1 MVIAIIGE
9 RCTGKSALAAAIC
22 EKVHA
27 RVFTGRDYLELAEDP
42 RDARHR
48 FMELLDRNQAGEE
61 QIFICIVTEHAQLAL
76 LPDDCFRVLCK
87 SSLTTVKERFS
98 VMLEGP
104 LPQSI
109 SQMLTKQHGM
119 FDGCRH
125 HMTLDTEDAD
135 LSLLAV
141 EILDLAQQFQR
152 DPEILKT

>member
-27 RVFTGRDYLELAEDP
+27 RVFTGRDYLELADDP
-42 RDARHR
+42 QTARHR
-48 FMELLDRNQAGEE
+48 FMELLSENTGEE

-87 SSLTTVKERFS
+87 SSLATVKARFS
-98 VMLEGP
+98 AMLESP
-104 LPQSI
+104 LPQAI
-109 SQMLTKQHGM
+109 SHMLMKQHGM

-135 LSLLAV
+135 LSMLAV
-141 EILDLAQQFQR
+141 EILDLAQQMQK
-152 DPEILKT
+152 ENAAE